1 MKWDKPN
8 GSVQQTADGRYV
20 IVQANSQDWVAYQ
33 MGYTCAKDLGTRET
47 DLKAR
52 ALCEAHESQCVAAHR
67 RSA

>member
-8 GSVQQTADGRYV
+8 GSVQQTSCGRYV

-33 MGYTCAKDLGTRET
+33 MGYTCANDLGTRKSYEE
-47 DLKAR
+47 AR
-52 ALCEAHESQCVAAHR
+52 QCCEDHESQLVASHR

>member
-8 GSVQQTADGRYV
+8 GSVQQTSCGRYV

-33 MGYTCAKDLGTRET
+33 MGYTHAKDLGSRKSDEE
-47 DLKAR
+47 AR
-52 ALCEAHESQCVAAHR
+52 QCCEDHESQLVAAHR

>member
-1 MKWDKPN
+1 MKWDKAN
-8 GSVQQTADGRYV
+8 GSVQQSADGRYV

-33 MGYTCAKDLGTRET
+33 MGYTCAKDLGTRDS

-52 ALCEAHESQCVAAHR
+52 GLCEAHEAQLVAAHR